1 MNFLLRSLALLLMLA
16 MSTVWAESARMPLRP
31 AFDAEQRAWLK
42 EHPVLRVG
50 LIQQAPWVLRGQNRQ
65 LTGANV
71 ELMQRL
77 LEGMGVA
84 PDWRLYPNLEA
95 LERAA
100 SAGEVDLAPGLQQ
113 TPAGLRIWH
122 YSMPYLRVPHLVV
135 GERSG
140 NGAVDLDQLPLEQMV
155 ALRSPSQAAEYLER
169 THTNL
174 RLRATPSERSALL
187 LVLNQEVSY
196 AVLDEAS
203 LSLLLR
209 ESRFSS
215 LSIVGDIGLPQLLRL
230 ATRRDQALLSGIVD
244 QTLKALPARELEE
257 LRDTWMPL
265 RYPQSTDFVGFWKTL
280 ALFFALILM
289 LGATALYRQRQQTRS
304 WSVGCWPHAASWIV
318 TSRPPRHCALASSP
332 STTAR
337 SASSG
342 STGTATCA
350 TPTAPPNACSVTPP
364 ASWWTSR

>member
-1 MNFLLRSLALLLMLA
+1 MKSLLSSLSLLLLLVISNA
-16 MSTVWAESARMPLRP
+16 WAENPRMPLRP
-31 AFDAEQRAWLK
+31 AFDAEQRAWLRD
-42 EHPVLRVG
+42 HPVLRVG
-50 LIQQAPWVLRGQNRQ
+50 LVQQAPWVQRGQNRQ

-84 PDWRLYPNLEA
+84 PDWRLYADHES

-174 RLRATPSERSALL
+174 RLRPAPSERAALQ

-196 AVLDEAS
+196 AVLD
-203 LSLLLR
+203 
-209 ESRFSS
+209 
-215 LSIVGDIGLPQLLRL
+215 I
-230 ATRRDQALLSGIVD
+230 
-244 QTLKALPARELEE
+244 
-257 LRDTWMPL
+257 
-265 RYPQSTDFVGFWKTL
+265 TD
-280 ALFFALILM
+280 
-289 LGATALYRQRQQTRS
+289 
-304 WSVGCWPHAASWIV
+304 CP
-318 TSRPPRHCALASSP
+318 
-332 STTAR
+332 
-337 SASSG
+337 
-342 STGTATCA
+342 
-350 TPTAPPNACSVTPP
+350 
-364 ASWWTSR
+364 

>member
-1 MNFLLRSLALLLMLA
+1 MKSFLSRLSLLLLLA
-16 MSTVWAESARMPLRP
+16 ITTAWAENTRMPLRP
-31 AFDAEQRAWLK
+31 AFDAEQRAWL
-42 EHPVLRVG
+42 EAHPVLRVG
-50 LIQQAPWVLRGQNRQ
+50 LIQQAPWVQRSQNRQ

-77 LEGMGVA
+77 LDGMGVA
-84 PDWRLYPNLEA
+84 PDWRLYPSLEA

-100 SAGEVDLAPGLQQ
+100 GAGEVDLAPGLQQ

-140 NGAVDLDQLPLEQMV
+140 SGAVDLDQLPLEQMV

-174 RLRATPSERSALL
+174 RLRAAPSDRAALL

-209 ESRFSS
+209 ESRFSN

-230 ATRRDQALLSGIVD
+230 ATRRDQPLLSGIVD
-244 QTLKALPARELEE
+244 RALQALPARELEE
-257 LRDTWMPL
+257 LRETWMPL
-265 RYPQSTDFVGFWKTL
+265 RYPQSSDFVSFWKTL
-280 ALFFALILM
+280 ALFLALLLLI
-289 LGATALYRQRQQTRS
+289 GATALYRQRDRK
-304 WSVGCWPHAASWIV
+304 SVV
-318 TSRPPRHCALASSP
+318 
-332 STTAR
+332 
-337 SASSG
+337 
-342 STGTATCA
+342 
-350 TPTAPPNACSVTPP
+350 
-364 ASWWTSR
+364 